1 MPGEMPKFIARP
13 RGFMGTLARDVR
25 GNTLAMMAIAL
36 FPICGIVGSGID
48 IARLYVVKARLQ
60 QACDAGVL
68 AGRKSIVNST
78 APLDVSPTGQ
88 AQTFFKNN
96 FKNGWMRTSATAFT
110 PARTTDNQVSGTASV
125 NVPMTIMKMF
135 GAPDVALNVA
145 CQARYDVAD
154 TDIMFVLDTTGSMAD
169 KPSGFG
175 GGNKY
180 AYTREDGTTGYATE
194 EASSDSKIA
203 GLRAA
208 VLNFYDTIASA
219 ADPST
224 HIRYGFVPYSV
235 TVNVGAAIRSLNPS
249 YLVDNWTYN
258 TREPAGIATN
268 TVENNDTVWNTATS
282 NTNNVASTA
291 CAAGVVRTPAQ
302 GYVVA
307 GSGTS
312 ATATAT
318 RVTTTYTVRTN
329 NNAPGTCT
337 VKTEKLKVTWNYL
350 NKQLD
355 VSQLKTGAPTADPT
369 RYGGGTITWP
379 GCIEERQ
386 TTFEAT
392 SFNQLALPPDLDP
405 DLTPSSDDTRWKP
418 ALPEVSY
425 YRGNNTSVHNAGVSN
440 VASSDVSGTGTTL
453 GKWLAA
459 NYNGDSVA
467 CPKAARRLSVMTRGE
482 VATYVSANGDLRPSG
497 YTYHDTGM
505 IWGTRLLAPNGPF
518 AADTA
523 AWPNRNE
530 PNRFIV
536 FMTDGEMTNVSTA
549 YHLYGIE
556 TYDRRIGGATG
567 DTTYHNARFV
577 AECTAAGSRGIT
589 VYVVAFGTALNQQL
603 TDCARFGNGRA
614 FTATDTDTLNT
625 VFQDIAKQIALLR
638 ISQ

>member
-1 MPGEMPKFIARP
+1 MSGIKAIERVMT
-13 RGFMGTLARDVR
+13 RGFMSRLAHDVR

-48 IARLYVVKARLQ
+48 TARLYVVKVRLQ

-78 APLDVSPTGQ
+78 APLDVSPAGQ

-96 FKNGWMRTSATAFT
+96 FKNGWMRTNTTAFT
-110 PARTTDNQVSGTASV
+110 PVKTTDNQVSGTASV

-135 GAPDVALNVA
+135 GAADVALNVA

-154 TDIMFVLDTTGSMAD
+154 TDIMFVLDTTGSMAG
-169 KPSGFG
+169 KPDGSGAG
-175 GGNKY
+175 GKY
-180 AYTREDGTTGYATE
+180 AYTREDGTTGYASG

-203 GLRAA
+203 GVRAA
-208 VLNFYDTIASA
+208 VLNFYDTIDST

-235 TVNVGAAIRSLNPS
+235 TVNAGAAIRSLNPS
-249 YLVDNWTYN
+249 YLVDKWTYN

-268 TVENNDTVWNTATS
+268 TVENNDTVWNTATVI
-282 NTNNVASTA
+282 TDKVASTS
-291 CAAGVVRTPAQ
+291 CTVGVVRTPAN

-307 GSGTS
+307 GSGIA

-318 RVTTTYTVRTN
+318 RVTKTYQAQTN
-329 NNAPGTCT
+329 NKAPGTCT

-350 NKQLD
+350 NKELD
-355 VSQLKTGAPTADPT
+355 VSQLKTGAATVDRT

-386 TTFEAT
+386 TTFGAT
-392 SFNQLALPPDLDP
+392 SFNQSALPPDLDP
-405 DLTPSSDDTRWKP
+405 DLTPSSDDTKWKP
-418 ALPEVSY
+418 ALPELSY
-425 YRGNNTSVHNAGVSN
+425 YRGNNTSVYNAGSSN
-440 VASSDVSGTGTTL
+440 TASSDVSGTGTTL

-459 NYNGDSVA
+459 NYNGDGVA
-467 CPKAARRLSVMTRGE
+467 CPKAAKRLSVMTRGE
-482 VATYVSANGDLRPSG
+482 VATYVSSSGDLRPSG

-505 IWGTRLLAPNGPF
+505 IWGTRFLAPKGPF
-518 AADTA
+518 GADTA

-536 FMTDGEMTNVSTA
+536 FMTDGDMNNVVTA
-549 YHLYGIE
+549 YSLYGIE
-556 TYDRRIGGATG
+556 YYDKRVSGLDNDEA
-567 DTTYHNARFV
+567 YHNARFV

-589 VYVVAFGTALNQQL
+589 VYVVAFGTALNQEL
-603 TDCARFGNGRA
+603 KDCAKYGKGKA
-614 FTATDTDTLNT
+614 FTATDTASLNT